1 MILTSLYDDLQ
12 ASGQRPR
19 TSVLD
24 WTVETAPPAVA
35 AALGL
40 PSNSEV
46 AHFRRLRM
54 SQDEPL
60 AIMTNWVPVDLAPSA
75 EELRTTGFYDYLR
88 SRDVVVAVGHQRF
101 SARLALPDEAR
112 LLNEPPGAALLT
124 MQRTACDESNRVI
137 EFGQHVYRASI
148 YAYENT
154 VYA

>member
-1 MILTSLYDDLQ
+1 M
-12 ASGQRPR
+12 
-19 TSVLD
+19 
-24 WTVETAPPAVA
+24 
-35 AALGL
+35 
-40 PSNSEV
+40 
-46 AHFRRLRM
+46 
-54 SQDEPL
+54 
-60 AIMTNWVPVDLAPSA
+60 DLAPSA